1 MTIRTHNGKTP
12 VIHDSAYI
20 DETAVVIGDV
30 TLGEDSSLWPMV
42 VARGDV
48 NSITIGHHTN
58 IQDGSV
64 LHVTHDFPLV
74 PGGIP
79 LVIGNYVT
87 VGHKA
92 ILHACHIGDYCLIGM
107 GAIVM
112 DNARLPGRLVV
123 GAGALVPPGKQL
135 ESGYLYVGNPVRKA
149 RALKDGELESIEYSD
164 RHYVELKNQY
174 VSRSTFNV

>member
-1 MTIRTHNGKTP
+1 MTIRTHQGKTP
-12 VIHDSAYI
+12 TIHNTAYI
-20 DETAVVIGDV
+20 DESAVVIGDV
-30 TLGEDSSLWPMV
+30 TVGEESSLWPMV

-64 LHVTHDFPLV
+64 LHVTHDFFLI
-74 PGGIP
+74 PGGIA
-79 LVIGNYVT
+79 LAIGNYVT

-92 ILHACHIGDYCLIGM
+92 ILHACNIGDHCLIGM

-112 DNARLPGRLVV
+112 DNARLPGRLVI

-135 ESGYLYVGNPVRKA
+135 ESGFLYVGNPVRKS
-149 RALKDGELESIEYSD
+149 RALKDGELELITHSAE
-164 RHYVELKNQY
+164 HYVELKNKY
-174 VSRSTFNV
+174 V

>member
-1 MTIRTHNGKTP
+1 MTIRSHNGKTP
-12 VIHDSAYI
+12 VIHETAYI
-20 DETAVVIGDV
+20 DESAVVIGDV
-30 TLGEDSSLWPMV
+30 SVGQDSSLWPMV

-64 LHVTHDFPLV
+64 LHVTHDFHLI
-74 PGGIP
+74 PGGIA
-79 LVIGNYVT
+79 LTIGNYVT

-92 ILHACHIGDYCLIGM
+92 ILHACSIGDHCLIGM

-135 ESGYLYVGNPVRKA
+135 ESGYLYVGNPVRKS
-149 RALKDGELESIEYSD
+149 RELKEQELELITHSAE
-164 RHYVELKNQY
+164 HYVELKNKY
-174 VSRSTFNV
+174 VSSSTFNV

>member
-12 VIHDSAYI
+12 TIHETAYI
-20 DETAVVIGDV
+20 DESAVVIGDV

-135 ESGYLYVGNPVRKA
+135 EGGYLYVGNPVRKA
-149 RALKDGELESIEYSD
+149 RALKDGELESIEYSA
-164 RHYVELKNQY
+164 RHYVELKNQHEGK
-174 VSRSTFNV
+174 VESEK

>member
-1 MTIRTHNGKTP
+1 MTIRSHNGKTP
-12 VIHDSAYI
+12 VIHETAYI
-20 DETAVVIGDV
+20 DESAVVIGDV
-30 TLGEDSSLWPMV
+30 TMGENSSLWPMV

-64 LHVTHDFPLV
+64 LHVTHDFHLI
-74 PGGIP
+74 PGGIA

-123 GAGALVPPGKQL
+123 GAGALVTPGKQL

-149 RALKDGELESIEYSD
+149 RALKDGELESIEYSA

-174 VSRSTFNV
+174 K